1 MNRGDIQPGIWY
13 YGLAVLIIVIGF
25 LAFAASIY
33 SGITDA
39 ENGLLQMAAPGS
51 ADLFLSEPGE
61 YIIFYENNSY
71 LNGTFYSTGEQ
82 ISGLRIQVKE
92 KATGL
97 YSATYPAKSS
107 FTYSLGSRS
116 GRSVMAFTAPRAGV
130 YQLNASYSGRSGQN
144 VVLAVGKGMVEG
156 ILSSIMIS
164 LLALFGSIAIA
175 AAISFVTYRRRKK
188 AFHKLEE
195 DELLMRGIH

>member
-1 MNRGDIQPGIWY
+1 MNRSDVQPGIRY
-13 YGLAVLIIVIGF
+13 YGVAVLIIVIGF
-25 LAFAASIY
+25 AAFAASIY

-39 ENGLLQMAAPGS
+39 ESGLMLMAAPGS
-51 ADLFLSEPGE
+51 ADLFLPEIGE
-61 YIIFYENNSY
+61 YIIFYENDSY
-71 LNGTFYSTGEQ
+71 LNGTFYHTGEQ
-82 ISGLRIQVKE
+82 ISGLGVQVKE

-97 YSATYPAKSS
+97 DLATYPAKSS
-107 FTYSLGSRS
+107 LTYSLGSRS
-116 GRSVMAFTAPRAGV
+116 GRSVMAFTAPRAGI
-130 YQLNASYSGRSGQN
+130 YQLNASYSGRAGQN

-175 AAISFVTYRRRKK
+175 AAISFVTYRRRKR

-195 DELLMRGIH
+195 EELLMSGIH